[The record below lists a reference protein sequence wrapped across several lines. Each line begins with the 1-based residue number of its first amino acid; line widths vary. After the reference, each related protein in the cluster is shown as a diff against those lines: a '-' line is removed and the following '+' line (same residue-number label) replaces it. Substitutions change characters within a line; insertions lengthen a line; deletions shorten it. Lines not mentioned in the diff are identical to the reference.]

1 MSDIFNMKSNKDE
14 LRRRGFVDDS
24 EINIY
29 ESLTLDKL
37 FLKLNSEIAT
47 ERTTAA
53 IVLRTKIDYNNS
65 ECIKLLLDRLTIE
78 KALYTK
84 LEICNTLAFGSEH
97 TALVM
102 CDYLGQI
109 GKNQHKTVGVP
120 SKKKSFPL
128 QRDIISRT
136 LSRMDKSVFPVL
148 LAQLAIRERDKVS
161 ELIDAVGYMAFYNG
175 ELATATNFKE
185 IEKLYGQYKD
195 DELILWKIALCCS
208 AFPLPESQRLLDKI
222 ERVSTHLS
230 IMQEI
235 HRSMKFIESYL

>member
-1 MSDIFNMKSNKDE
+1 MKSNKDE

-24 EINIY
+24 EVDACVSFTQDELFQKMN
-29 ESLTLDKL
+29 STLA
-37 FLKLNSEIAT
+37 S
-47 ERTTAA
+47 ERTEAA
-53 IVLRTKIDYNNS
+53 IILRKKIDYNNS
-65 ECIKLLLDRLTIE
+65 EYIKYLLDRLAIE
-78 KALYTK
+78 NALYTR
-84 LEICNTLAFGSEH
+84 LEICNTLASGNMH

-230 IMQEI
+230 IMEEI